1 MLHKRVVVLTV
12 ATAQIPH
19 VLDEERLSIQPSDT
33 TCSNVRVQYG
43 FMEDPNVPEAL
54 EQACEQVAR
63 ASCRRCHVLPGA
75 RNHHRDAPRG
85 DGHLARETVRPD
97 GAMRFAPRLS
107 SGYHLSA
114 WSNSVYR
121 SRCSDTP
128 RRRSGKSQPRRERAG
143 GSRKAADMHCTMMSD
158 HDLPV
163 VVNPFN

>member
-1 MLHKRVVVLTV
+1 MAQPAGTSP

-19 VLDEERLSIQPSDT
+19 VPEKRLSIQPSDT

-54 EQACEQVAR
+54 EQACEQVAP
-63 ASCRRCHVLPGA
+63 ASCRRCQVLPGA